1 MRLLLDAHTLI
12 WTMDNPSQLSP
23 TAAKALRDL
32 SNELFLSAGTIWEL
46 SIKVGNHKLS
56 LSLPFEQW
64 IHRAIADLGLQEL
77 PIRVRHA
84 AAQADLP
91 PHHRDPFDRLLIA
104 QSFVESLTVVSVD
117 SLFDQYGAT
126 RLW

>member
-12 WTMDNPSQLSP
+12 WTMDDPSRLSP
-23 TAAKALRDL
+23 TAAKAPRDL
-32 SNELFLSAGTIWEL
+32 SNDLFLSAGTIWEL
-46 SIKVGNHKLS
+46 SIKVGIQKLT
-56 LSLPFEQW
+56 LSLPLEQW

-84 AAQADLP
+84 AAQAELP
-91 PHHRDPFDRLLIA
+91 QHHRDPFDRLLIA
-104 QSFVESLTVVSVD
+104 QSLVESLTVVSSD
-117 SLFDQYGAT
+117 SLFDQYGVT